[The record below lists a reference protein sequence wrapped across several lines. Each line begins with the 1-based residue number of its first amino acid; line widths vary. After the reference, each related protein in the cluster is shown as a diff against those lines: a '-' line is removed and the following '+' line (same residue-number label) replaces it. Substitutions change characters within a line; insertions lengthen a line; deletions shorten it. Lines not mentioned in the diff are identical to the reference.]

1 MLPSPARR
9 PSTPVP
15 TGPVRRLLAWT
26 TAAALLTATSPAFAQ
41 ADAPTTEDGVQDPK
55 LAEAANYFREAERL
69 SRRGKPVAAA
79 DLYIAAYEL
88 LDDPRKY
95 RNDRGTALTK
105 IYNSLLLAYEAAAND
120 AAKIDRA
127 CRLRNLMISYL
138 ADLKSGYGEASE
150 DFQEVHI
157 AREKLRGLD
166 LMTAA
171 HGDPETLCA
180 DEPERKRVAMLGPA
194 SLGPAS
200 LAPQRANTDAE
211 TDTTP
216 PPETST
222 SSAASG
228 PGGPLDD
235 DFDAEL
241 EPARDRRRIALTAV
255 GGTAIGL
262 GAASL
267 GVMALYLSRGTQNSQ
282 QIQAFRDEV
291 MMNEAPLSEADKA
304 KSKELDRDGQRYDTL
319 ALATGI
325 AGGAALLTGVI
336 MTAVGGKRLRSRQVS
351 MAPNASMT
359 SLGATLHLRF

>member
-9 PSTPVP
+9 LSTPAP
-15 TGPVRRLLAWT
+15 TGPGRRLLAWT
-26 TAAALLTATSPAFAQ
+26 TTAALLTAPSPALAGQ
-41 ADAPTTEDGVQDPK
+41 AEVPTAEDPTAEGPTAEVGAEDPK
-55 LAEAANYFREAERL
+55 LAEASSYFREAERL

-95 RNDRGTALTK
+95 RNDRGMALTK
-105 IYNSLLLAYEAAAND
+105 IYNSLLMAYEAAAND

-138 ADLKSGYGEASE
+138 ADLKAGYGEASE

-180 DEPERKRVAMLGPA
+180 EEPSRKRVAMLGPA

-200 LAPQRANTDAE
+200 ITAQGAAAGDEPESPE
-211 TDTTP
+211 T
-216 PPETST
+216 PETSET
-222 SSAASG
+222 SPD
-228 PGGPLDD
+228 PGGPIDD
-235 DFDAEL
+235 DFNADL
-241 EPARDRRRIALTAV
+241 EPDRDRRGIALTAV

-262 GAASL
+262 GAA
-267 GVMALYLSRGTQNSQ
+267 
-282 QIQAFRDEV
+282 F
-291 MMNEAPLSEADKA
+291 
-304 KSKELDRDGQRYDTL
+304 
-319 ALATGI
+319 
-325 AGGAALLTGVI
+325 
-336 MTAVGGKRLRSRQVS
+336 
-351 MAPNASMT
+351 
-359 SLGATLHLRF
+359 LHLRAELNFGAMFAESVEGFSTQALAARQSEALAQVGL